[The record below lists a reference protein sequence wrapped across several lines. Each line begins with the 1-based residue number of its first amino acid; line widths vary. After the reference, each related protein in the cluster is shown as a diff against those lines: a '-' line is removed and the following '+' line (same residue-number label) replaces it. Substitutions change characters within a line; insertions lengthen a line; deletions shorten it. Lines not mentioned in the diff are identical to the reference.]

1 LIKANP
7 VKLRSLISIGSD
19 NNYFARQRRSFV
31 FFDEKIVTIDSHIY
45 FEDSMS
51 LIEMEQQANKLIEQG
66 EIDPAV
72 KHIYDLVV
80 ACAMAKDFTKVNL
93 WRDKLIELNPMALS
107 EIVDSAEI
115 IESEKE
121 NAIDDDH
128 KTIWGKFYSTVTQE
142 EANAFYLKLKQRE
155 FPAGKVIIQQGKLNN
170 FLFLIDHGQ
179 LKTIFSQGGK
189 DVFLNELEKGESAGQ
204 DTFFNISNCTTTVVT
219 MSSVKL
225 RFLDRSALSEIETNF
240 PGFTRKLEEYC
251 SRLDAKGN
259 QDLLKNKA
267 LERREL
273 QRHKL
278 AGKITS
284 QVFDKKGSPEGPA
297 YYGWLD
303 DISTGGAS
311 FYIQCSNKDVG
322 RSLLGKVTSLTVRFE
337 KGPQIKFGGLILG
350 ARFNL
355 FNLYTIHLR
364 FSKPFDKSKLK
375 EIAAICPPST
385 AHPPTMS

>member
-1 LIKANP
+1 M
-7 VKLRSLISIGSD
+7 
-19 NNYFARQRRSFV
+19 YH
-31 FFDEKIVTIDSHIY
+31 HI
-45 FEDSMS
+45 FEELMS
-51 LIEMEQQANKLIEQG
+51 LQEMEQKANELIEKG
-66 EIDPAV
+66 DTDPAV
-72 KHIYDLVV
+72 KQIYDLVV
-80 ACAMAKDFTKVNL
+80 ACAMAKNFTKANF
-93 WRDKLIELNPMALS
+93 WREKLIEINPMALS

-115 IESEKE
+115 IESEKA

-128 KTIWGKFYSTVTQE
+128 KTIWEDFYKTLTQE
-142 EANAFYLKLKQRE
+142 EANAFYLKLKERE

-170 FLFLIDHGQ
+170 ILFFLDHGQ

-189 DVFLNELEKGESAGQ
+189 EVFLNELEKGESAGQ

-219 MSSVKL
+219 MSAVKL
-225 RFLDRSALSEIETNF
+225 RFLDRPSLSEIEAKF
-240 PGFTRKLEEYC
+240 PGFTRKLEDYC
-251 SRLDAKGN
+251 SRLDAKSN
-259 QDLLKNKA
+259 KALLKNKA

-278 AGKITS
+278 AGKITT
-284 QVFDKKGSPEGPA
+284 QVYDKNGSPDGPA

-303 DISTGGAS
+303 DISVGGAS
-311 FYIQCSNKDVG
+311 FYIQCSNKEVG
-322 RSLLGKVTSLTVRFE
+322 RSLLGKVTTLTVRFE